1 MTAAAEVA
9 FHTGVADKLAHG
21 CRLLRKAYRQGAR
34 VVVSGDP
41 ALLARLDQ
49 ALWTFEP
56 LEFVPHARLRRGQ
69 APESRLERTPIWL
82 VEPGAAPPYRDVLV
96 NLGPDM
102 PDGFESYAR
111 VIELVGTE
119 DDDRL
124 AGRRRW
130 RAYEAAGRSITHH
143 PAGTG

>member
-1 MTAAAEVA
+1 VAGEVA
-9 FHTGVADKLAHG
+9 FHTGVPDKLAHG

-34 VVVSGDP
+34 VVVAGDP

-49 ALWTFEP
+49 ALWTFDP

-69 APESRLERTPIWL
+69 APEARLARTPVWL
-82 VEPGAAPPYRDVLV
+82 AEPGAEPPHHEVLV

-102 PDGFESYAR
+102 PDAYERYER
-111 VIELVGTE
+111 VIELVGAD
-119 DDDRL
+119 DDDRA

-130 RAYEAAGRSITHH
+130 RAYEAAGRTIRHH
-143 PAGTG
+143 PAAAA

>member
-1 MTAAAEVA
+1 MAAQVA
-9 FHTGVADKLAHG
+9 FHTGVPDKVAHG
-21 CRLLRKAYRQGAR
+21 CRLLRKAWRQGAR

-56 LEFVPHARLRRGQ
+56 LEFVPHARLRNGQ
-69 APESRLERTPIWL
+69 SPQPRLARTPIWL
-82 VEPGAAPPYRDVLV
+82 VDPGTEPPHRDVLV

-102 PDGFESYAR
+102 PAGYDAFGR
-111 VIELVGTE
+111 VIELVGE
-119 DDDRL
+119 DDEDRA

-130 RAYEAAGRSITHH
+130 RAYEAAGRPITHH
-143 PAGTG
+143 RAGAAA